1 MKFISIGCNFC
12 HDRSFKISR
21 PNGLDYYLFLVI
33 RSAAYCGRASESRPL
48 SPDSVVLFDKGTPQ
62 FFGAADNNY
71 KNDWLAFSLN
81 GDEEQRFRSLQL
93 PKDEFLPLPM
103 PDFFCRIIGLM
114 YDEFALSP
122 TADSPILKNLF
133 WALCEK
139 YNVAVSPEKTK
150 LPYYNELVNLR
161 NAIYDG
167 PANKLTVESLADEL
181 HLSKSYFSHIYKKY
195 FNTTPINDAI
205 RSRIEYSKQ
214 LLYSTDYPVS
224 KISEMLDY
232 PHDTQFIKQFKAVTG
247 MTPSQYRKNSI

>member
-1 MKFISIGCNFC
+1 MPCT
-12 HDRSFKISR
+12 
-21 PNGLDYYLFLVI
+21 
-33 RSAAYCGRASESRPL
+33 AESL
-48 SPDSVVLFDKGTPQ
+48 
-62 FFGAADNNY
+62 
-71 KNDWLAFSLN
+71 
-81 GDEEQRFRSLQL
+81 
-93 PKDEFLPLPM
+93 
-103 PDFFCRIIGLM
+103 
-114 YDEFALSP
+114 
-122 TADSPILKNLF
+122 
-133 WALCEK
+133 K
-139 YNVAVSPEKTK
+139 YNAAVSPEKIK

-161 NAIYDG
+161 NAIYDS

-224 KISEMLDY
+224 KISKMLDY